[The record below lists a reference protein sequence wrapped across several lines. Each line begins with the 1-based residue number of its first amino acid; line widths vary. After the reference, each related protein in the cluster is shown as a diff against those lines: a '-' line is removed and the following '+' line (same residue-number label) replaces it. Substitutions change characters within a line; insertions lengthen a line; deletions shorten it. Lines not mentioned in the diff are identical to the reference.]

1 DCGGRFGGRV
11 CEVGRGFGVGALA
24 HQAAPGVVGFR
35 QIKTLVGDHM
45 DLLKRAS
52 TVVLGVLLWSVMG
65 LAQAATYYVATT
77 GSNSGNG
84 SAASPWLTIGYGLS
98 KLSGGDTLIVKP
110 GTYYDLANFINA
122 NQSNIPNGT
131 ASQYTKVMAE

>member
-1 DCGGRFGGRV
+1 
-11 CEVGRGFGVGALA
+11 
-24 HQAAPGVVGFR
+24 
-35 QIKTLVGDHM
+35 
-45 DLLKRAS
+45 
-52 TVVLGVLLWSVMG
+52 
-65 LAQAATYYVATT
+65 QAATYYVATT

-131 ASQYTKVMAE
+131 ASQYTKVMAATPFSVRIMNSRSLAYYDNMLLLRGQYVHVECFIVAMQHSSNADSNATTDG